1 MAIIKHFLFMHEI
14 KNQLEETDAEIER
27 IRSFLNI
34 EDLKNQAKVL
44 TLEAENPDLWS
55 DRDRARVVTKSLADL
70 NETVK
75 KWDEIKKNC
84 DELVELAGMIKA
96 EETPDEAEELR
107 QQSEELSKKVH
118 TESIVVFFSGTH
130 DQKDAL
136 LSLHV
141 GTGGTDAQ
149 DWAEMLFRMYLR
161 YAEKKGWQTEILD
174 KSDGEEAGIKSAS
187 IRISGRFAY
196 GFLKLEMGVHRLVR
210 LSPFNSK
217 GTRETSFAL
226 VEVLP
231 DLGDE
236 HEQIEIN
243 KDDLRI
249 ETFRASGHGGQS
261 VNTTDSAVRITHI
274 PTGITVQC
282 QNERSQ
288 LQNKEQAMR
297 FLKAKLLRL
306 KEEQHAEDINKL
318 RGGKLE
324 TSWGHQIRSY
334 VLHPYKMVKDH
345 RTNYETANVDAILEG
360 ELDEIIEIELEKIK

>member
-1 MAIIKHFLFMHEI
+1 MQETRA
-14 KNQLEETDAEIER
+14 QLEQIQEEINR
-27 IRSFLNI
+27 VSQFLKI
-34 EDLKNQAKVL
+34 E
-44 TLEAENPDLWS
+44 
-55 DRDRARVVTKSLADL
+55 SL
-70 NETVK
+70 
-75 KWDEIKKNC
+75 I
-84 DELVELAGMIKA
+84 A
-96 EETPDEAEELR
+96 EEK
-107 QQSEELSKKVH
+107 ELSKKAEDPNLWNDQENARQITKKLAEVSE
-118 TESIVVFFSGTH
+118 TIKKWQTLKKNTEDLIELTFLIKSEESPEEAEDLKKQAEQLINQVQKESIIVFFSGPH

-136 LSLHV
+136 LSFHV

-149 DWAEMLFRMYLR
+149 DWAEILFRMYLR
-161 YAEKKGWQTEILD
+161 FAEKKGWQIEILD
-174 KSDGEEAGIKSAS
+174 KSEGEEAGIKSATV
-187 IRISGRFAY
+187 RVTGRYAY
-196 GFLKLEMGVHRLVR
+196 GFLKHEMGVHRLVR

-236 HEQIEIN
+236 HEQVEIN
-243 KDDLRI
+243 KEDLKI
-249 ETFRASGHGGQS
+249 ETFRASGHGGQG
-261 VNTTDSAVRITHI
+261 VNTTDSAVRIVHI

-297 FLKAKLLRL
+297 VLKAKLIKLQ
-306 KEEQHAEDINKL
+306 EEQMAEDINKL

-345 RTNYETANVDAILEG
+345 RTNHETAAIEAV
-360 ELDEIIEIELEKIK
+360 LDGDLDQFIEIELETLK